1 MSEPT
6 SQVNPAAGPGP
17 GTPGEAP
24 REPRARVRVRA
35 WHIVL
40 LILAVIT
47 TFLLAWWQWTRFKSG
62 SGTFQNL
69 GYALQWPFFG
79 AFFVY
84 AYRMGIKMENEKID
98 ALNAGTTLDDLYEA
112 DLARFGGTP
121 QEEASLGEILPAR
134 PELDIDEFN
143 ALNVQ
148 RRRLRETGEDGT
160 PSSQERTS

>member
-1 MSEPT
+1 MSDPLTPAEP
-6 SQVNPAAGPGP
+6 
-17 GTPGEAP
+17 AP
-24 REPRARVRVRA
+24 KRERVRVRL
-35 WHIVL
+35 WHILL

-98 ALNAGTTLDDLYEA
+98 ALNSGKALDDLYEA
-112 DLARFGGTP
+112 DLARFGGSP
-121 QEEASLGEILPAR
+121 EEPAAIDDDFLPPR
-134 PELDIDEFN
+134 PELDVDEFN

-148 RRRLRETGEDGT
+148 RRSRGDEPDPGPTVARE
-160 PSSQERTS
+160 ERTP